1 MSQATHATSDDHAVP
16 LQVVDQAPNGFRL
29 EPRCRVCRHDA
40 VRQKVNDLLA
50 SGASY
55 AGIVRALEEDNNQ
68 LDVCDR
74 VTIDS
79 VRNHCARHF
88 PVQSAAKATYRE
100 IIERRAQEAGV
111 DFVNGVTT
119 ALTPIA
125 FFETILVKS
134 FESTL
139 ESDANVDVATG
150 MIAAAKLQAVI
161 DSRSG
166 QQDVAGAYVQMNRII
181 HAVKAVVSPEDMT
194 RFLAIVEGREEPA
207 AIEATVVTEVYDD
220 DAADEDNY
228 NYDDDEDF

>member
-1 MSQATHATSDDHAVP
+1 
-16 LQVVDQAPNGFRL
+16 
-29 EPRCRVCRHDA
+29 
-40 VRQKVNDLLA
+40 
-50 SGASY
+50 
-55 AGIVRALEEDNNQ
+55 
-68 LDVCDR
+68 
-74 VTIDS
+74 
-79 VRNHCARHF
+79 
-88 PVQSAAKATYRE
+88 VQSAAKATYRE